1 MAEELS
7 RNPMNPLR
15 QLINFKWFRYN
26 ILGQTWY
33 FILIFIVTY
42 YIIQTGYQFD
52 FYCSFVPEEHR
63 PICDEWLSNKF
74 THLENFEVLLT
85 RLVTF
90 LMGFYVSMI
99 ARRWWDQ
106 VTLNI

>member
-7 RNPMNPLR
+7 RKPQKPLS
-15 QLINFKWFRYN
+15 QLLNLKKFQYS

-33 FILIFIVTY
+33 FILIFILIY

-52 FYCSFVPEEHR
+52 IYCSFVPEEYEQS
-63 PICDEWLSNKF
+63 CDAWITSKVNHWEDF
-74 THLENFEVLLT
+74 QVLLT
-85 RLVTF
+85 RIVTF

-106 VTLNI
+106 VTTI